1 MAELILKII
10 FIYIPAGVFY
20 IGLIL
25 FFIARGAAKDIG
37 NG

>member
-1 MAELILKII
+1 MAELVLKII

-20 IGLIL
+20 VGVIL
-25 FFIARGAAKDIG
+25 FFIAKGAAKDIE